1 MDITKKEYN
10 AEVNNQWKR
19 RKYDTDPEWRRKH
32 IEQVILARKK
42 KKEKLQKEKYIFRI
56 ECRQPDG
63 TMKTIFEQYTNG
75 KPIETNQEQ
84 SE

>member
-10 AEVNNQWKR
+10 AELNNRWKKM
-19 RKYDTDPEWRRKH
+19 KYETDPEWRRKH

-42 KKEKLQKEKYIFRI
+42 KKEKLQKEKYVFRI
-56 ECRQPDG
+56 QTRDEKG
-63 TMKTIFEQYTNG
+63 EMKTVFEHITNG